1 MTTAQEIKE
10 FLNKDNDAW
19 YGAVLENIIDTYH
32 EDISLEE
39 IEYILEEEVE
49 EFKQGYEDWKGYIN
63 V

>member
-10 FLNKDNDAW
+10 FLNKDNDVW
-19 YGAVLENIIDTYH
+19 YGTVLENIIDTYH

>member
-19 YGAVLENIIDTYH
+19 YGIILEDIVDNYH
-32 EDISLEE
+32 EDMSIKDIKELLSK
-39 IEYILEEEVE
+39 EVN
-49 EFKQGYEDWKGYIN
+49 EFKQGYTDWSNTN

>member
-19 YGAVLENIIDTYH
+19 YGTIL
-32 EDISLEE
+32 EDIVDNYYEDMSIKDIEE
-39 IEYILEEEVE
+39 LLSKEVN
-49 EFKQGYEDWKGYIN
+49 EFKQGYTDWSNTN

>member
-19 YGAVLENIIDTYH
+19 YGTILEDIVDNYH
-32 EDISLEE
+32 EDMSIKDIEE
-39 IEYILEEEVE
+39 LLSKEVN
-49 EFKQGYEDWKGYIN
+49 EFKQGYTDWSNTN

>member
-19 YGAVLENIIDTYH
+19 YGTILEDIVDNYH
-32 EDISLEE
+32 EDMSIKDIKELLSK
-39 IEYILEEEVE
+39 EVN
-49 EFKQGYEDWKGYIN
+49 EFKQGYTDWSNTN

>member
-10 FLNKDNDAW
+10 FLNKDNDVW